1 MLQEF
6 NSKTVGIFGAG
17 FIGENI
23 IKKLAKK
30 GHKIKVATRNPY
42 LKQNL
47 KLLGEMGQIELIKLS
62 IFDRDKVSKF
72 LEDVDVCINL
82 VGILYEKS
90 ENSFEN
96 IHYKF
101 PELLTSIINEKKNV
115 EQFIHFSSLGVKDN
129 TDSKYIQTKFD
140 AENLIKNKI
149 QNYVILKPSVVF
161 GPDDNFFNTF
171 AKLAKIFPVL
181 PIVGSKVKFQPCY
194 VGDIGDAVN
203 AIIKNRIKKDF
214 YELGGPKQYTL
225 EDLIGIM
232 LKEIR
237 RSNMI
242 LPMPYSLS
250 KFQAFFLQLA
260 PKPLLTIDQVKILE
274 SGDNIITNNYKTFV
288 DLKITPRSIESIIPS
303 YLKVYRPAGQFTK

>member
-101 PELLTSIINEKKNV
+101 PEILTSFMNYL
-115 EQFIHFSSLGVKDN
+115 FS
-129 TDSKYIQTKFD
+129 
-140 AENLIKNKI
+140 
-149 QNYVILKPSVVF
+149 
-161 GPDDNFFNTF
+161 
-171 AKLAKIFPVL
+171 
-181 PIVGSKVKFQPCY
+181 
-194 VGDIGDAVN
+194 
-203 AIIKNRIKKDF
+203 
-214 YELGGPKQYTL
+214 
-225 EDLIGIM
+225 
-232 LKEIR
+232 
-237 RSNMI
+237 
-242 LPMPYSLS
+242 
-250 KFQAFFLQLA
+250 
-260 PKPLLTIDQVKILE
+260 
-274 SGDNIITNNYKTFV
+274 
-288 DLKITPRSIESIIPS
+288 
-303 YLKVYRPAGQFTK
+303 

>member
-129 TDSKYIQTKFD
+129 TDSKYIQTKFK
-140 AENLIKNKI
+140 E
-149 QNYVILKPSVVF
+149 
-161 GPDDNFFNTF
+161 
-171 AKLAKIFPVL
+171 
-181 PIVGSKVKFQPCY
+181 
-194 VGDIGDAVN
+194 
-203 AIIKNRIKKDF
+203 
-214 YELGGPKQYTL
+214 
-225 EDLIGIM
+225 EDTEGH
-232 LKEIR
+232 
-237 RSNMI
+237 
-242 LPMPYSLS
+242 
-250 KFQAFFLQLA
+250 
-260 PKPLLTIDQVKILE
+260 
-274 SGDNIITNNYKTFV
+274 
-288 DLKITPRSIESIIPS
+288 
-303 YLKVYRPAGQFTK
+303 